1 MAARSRADRTSPA
14 NPPLPVRAVL
24 WRLRCP
30 RNAVRAVLGAA
41 AAFLVLAGGTAL
53 AQQTLQPPTNE
64 CGAPPAGGG
73 RVVCDA
79 TTYPLP
85 DNATHRGNIS
95 YFFKDDESVTTDD
108 DDDYTVFIDGSGLGE
123 LRYLSADTSIEGQ
136 TASKFGVIDVHAG
149 SKTNENDS
157 LNDMD
162 LTVVAKDVTVDT
174 TDATKN
180 NVRGIF
186 AVLSA
191 SSGDLRVEVEGGSYK
206 TGNGSRTNGRAISAV
221 HDGSGD
227 LYMTVT
233 GATIDTTGRSATA
246 LDAWHDEFGHVVVTA
261 TDTRITTNG
270 LFANAVRAYQRHN
283 DSVDTPAEDDPGHVV
298 VRTDN
303 THIRTQG
310 YGALGIYANHRNQ
323 VGFSGDN
330 PSYGDVRVAVKGGSI
345 KTEHAYASGIY
356 AVHRGVGDIA
366 IDLENAEITAKG
378 AAVDVSGTTYSGF
391 AHGIEAAHSKDG
403 AIDIT
408 VRGGTIR
415 ALAATGHGIH
425 VSAKSKDGDGF
436 VKQTVRVDG
445 QVSGAAGGIY
455 LNGGGRVF
463 VGPNGFVGA
472 GAAKGS
478 ATRMADDG
486 GADTAAIRSEGSGAK
501 LAVSLELDGRKPSEA
516 LRGPIV
522 NEKGTAEDA
531 TRGPTFLWINGVLM
545 HDENGPT
552 NAIAPN
558 GMYDITNVVLD
569 ATTAGRLSL
578 GLAESSSRVS
588 PRAAVYE
595 ALPGFLLRVDRGAAF
610 AGAVEQWYQA
620 DETGPPVWLRL
631 TAGRGSHKP
640 SSATVG
646 ASYDLDLQETA
657 LGVDLAFSDRLIG
670 SLGWRLVR
678 GSAEVSSPNGG
689 GSIDAEGYGPTGS
702 LAWRGAHG
710 LYASGRF
717 QAMNYDLDFASPVQG
732 ELARGV
738 GATARSWGA
747 EAGGKFALADDAT
760 LTARGW
766 WTRQTAS
773 LDSLTDASGA
783 RLSPA
788 DGDRRAAGLGVAT
801 ETVRA
806 LDGGRGD
813 LTLRGS
819 AGVEFPLDDDGTAV
833 QVSGE
838 TLVSKAKGSRL
849 LLDLG
854 ADWRMKDGATL
865 AAGVSV
871 DGIKS
876 RDRLFSAYLSLR
888 MAF

>member
-1 MAARSRADRTSPA
+1 M
-14 NPPLPVRAVL
+14 
-24 WRLRCP
+24 
-30 RNAVRAVLGAA
+30 
-41 AAFLVLAGGTAL
+41 
-53 AQQTLQPPTNE
+53 
-64 CGAPPAGGG
+64 
-73 RVVCDA
+73 
-79 TTYPLP
+79 
-85 DNATHRGNIS
+85 
-95 YFFKDDESVTTDD
+95 
-108 DDDYTVFIDGSGLGE
+108 
-123 LRYLSADTSIEGQ
+123 
-136 TASKFGVIDVHAG
+136 
-149 SKTNENDS
+149 
-157 LNDMD
+157 
-162 LTVVAKDVTVDT
+162 
-174 TDATKN
+174 
-180 NVRGIF
+180 
-186 AVLSA
+186 
-191 SSGDLRVEVEGGSYK
+191 EGGSYK
-206 TGNGSRTNGRAISAV
+206 TGNGSTTNGRAVSAV

-303 THIRTQG
+303 TRIRTQG

-345 KTEHAYASGIY
+345 ETEHAFASGIY

-366 IDLENAEITAKG
+366 VDLENTEITAKG
-378 AAVDVSGTTYSGF
+378 AAVDVGGTTYSGF
-391 AHGIEAAHSKDG
+391 AHGIEAAHLKDG

-415 ALAATGHGIH
+415 ALAATGYGIH
-425 VSAKSKDGDGF
+425 VSAKSKDSDGF

-445 QVSGAAGGIY
+445 SVSGGAGGIY

-472 GAAKGS
+472 GAARGS

-486 GADTAAIRSEGSGAK
+486 GTDTAAIRSEGSGAK

-558 GMYDITNVVLD
+558 GIYDITNVVLD

-578 GLAESSSRVS
+578 GLAESSSRIS

-620 DETGPPVWLRL
+620 DETDETVETGPPVWLRL

-646 ASYDLDLQETA
+646 ASYDLDLQETV
-657 LGVDLAFSDRLIG
+657 LGVDLAFSDRLTS
-670 SLGWRLVR
+670 SLGWRLVQ
-678 GSAEVSSPNGG
+678 GSADLSGPVGG
-689 GSIDAEGYGPTGS
+689 GSIDAGGYGPTGA
-702 LAWRGAHG
+702 LAWRGAQG

-717 QAMNYDLDFASPVQG
+717 SAMRYDLDFASPTQG
-732 ELARGV
+732 KLARGV
-738 GATARSWGA
+738 DATARSWGV
-747 EAGGKFALADDAT
+747 EAGQQVALADSAT

-773 LDSLTDASGA
+773 VDSLTDASGS
-783 RLSPA
+783 RLSHM
-788 DGDRRAAGLGVAT
+788 DGDRRAAGLGIAA

-806 LDGGRGD
+806 LDGGRGAIA
-813 LTLRGS
+813 LRGS
-819 AGVEFPLDDDGTAV
+819 AGVEFPLDNGKTAV

-865 AAGVSV
+865 AAGISA

-876 RDRLFSAYLSLR
+876 RDRLFSAYLALR